1 MVLLLLLV
9 LVFST
14 RCWLVMLTLHVQ
26 VVLEGTWA
34 GDGRSHCHW
43 SLGHVTAVLVH

>member
-1 MVLLLLLV
+1 MVLLLVLV

-26 VVLEGTWA
+26 VVVEVPGLGT
-34 GDGRSHCHW
+34 GGYT
-43 SLGHVTAVLVH
+43 GH